1 MAETTAKYGN
11 YTIAIEESG
20 TVKVSLNGSECINT
34 KAALRDIAEKAGLTI
49 DEKWNTRQAGKK
61 IVEWINLPYSDMR
74 TEILKTMKLIAEDII
89 EENSEN
95 VFTYN
100 QQRAMINRIF
110 QIEKYDIASIML
122 RLTVIDSLYST
133 NAAYSYFSIEE
144 MAHKIFD
151 LKTQDKAKEYFDS
164 LLTQNDT
171 ENFFNEKYGIRK
183 NLEEGSKQASLM
195 SKYAYYQLLQDPKNY
210 PLGFPIYDS
219 LAIKMYPIVC
229 YALNLKSRSKNK
241 ITIPADKDTPNICDY
256 INALNELRKQL
267 FNDTN
272 LYNGL
277 QQFDILD
284 AYLWRMGKIDEGNF
298 SLLLNR
304 NDYDKFV
311 TNLGLENSSDDK
323 DKAKEYAPNLY
334 EKYKDKGLSVNI
346 ISRSEKKD
354 KNGNFKI
361 TYDFNALVRYEIL
374 TRPTNEVVKGLSNS
388 DYISAL
394 IEHWKMIIGK
404 EISKTRI

>member
-1 MAETTAKYGN
+1 MAKTTAKYGN

-61 IVEWINLPYSDMR
+61 IVGWINLPYSDMS

-144 MAHKIFD
+144 MAHKIYA
-151 LKTQDKAKEYFDS
+151 LGNEEQAKKYFNS
-164 LLTQNDT
+164 LITQNDS
-171 ENFFNEKYGIRK
+171 ENLFNEKYGIRK

-195 SKYAYYQLLQDPKNY
+195 SKYAYYQLLQDTKKY

-229 YALNLKSRSKNK
+229 NALNIKSSSKNK
-241 ITIPADKDTPNICDY
+241 ITIPADKDIDTPNICDY
-256 INALNELRKQL
+256 INALDIIRKELFRQDTHL
-267 FNDTN
+267 F
-272 LYNGL
+272 YNL

-298 SLLLNR
+298 SLLLSKD
-304 NDYDKFV
+304 DYEKFV
-311 TNLGLENSSDDK
+311 TNLGLGHS
-323 DKAKEYAPNLY
+323 
-334 EKYKDKGLSVNI
+334 KYN
-346 ISRSEKKD
+346 
-354 KNGNFKI
+354 N
-361 TYDFNALVRYEIL
+361 DFNALVQKEIKN
-374 TRPTNEVVKGLSNS
+374 RSTNEIVTGLSNS
-388 DYISAL
+388 EYISAL
-394 IEHWKMIIGK
+394 IEHWKLITGLK
-404 EISKTRI
+404 NSPQTISILLT